1 MEAKIPPMKSDV
13 VTATTEP
20 RPTAKPAKPFSEV
33 LARGAG
39 TVVGGAEAAVTSLP
53 GTSLMAVAV
62 RGGVGGATALPM
74 SMGPSMGAP
83 LGGMGGIGGG
93 MPSLLAEGPGGGA
106 VAGGVGTQFLSSVN
120 AAATGGD
127 GGAAASL
134 QQSEQSNLY
143 YLQLQQQ
150 VNQQSQT
157 FEALSNVLKSE
168 SDTVKNAI
176 GNMH

>member
-13 VTATTEP
+13 VTVASEP
-20 RPTAKPAKPFSEV
+20 RPTPKPVKVAFSEV

-39 TVVGGAEAAVTSLP
+39 TVVGGAEAAMTTLP

-62 RGGVGGATALPM
+62 RGGVGGATALPA
-74 SMGPSMGAP
+74 GLGAP
-83 LGGMGGIGGG
+83 LAGSIGGMT
-93 MPSLLAEGPGGGA
+93 PSLMAEGPGA
-106 VAGGVGTQFLSSVN
+106 AGSGSVGTQFLSSVS
-120 AAATGGD
+120 AAASGAD

-157 FEALSNVLKSE
+157 FEALSNVMKSE

>member
-1 MEAKIPPMKSDV
+1 MEAKSVPMKSDV
-13 VTATTEP
+13 VTVTTEP
-20 RPTAKPAKPFSEV
+20 RPTAKPIKASFSEV

-39 TVVGGAEAAVTSLP
+39 SVVGGAEAAMTTLP
-53 GTSLMAVAV
+53 GTSMMAVAV
-62 RGGVGGATALPM
+62 RGGVGGATALPV
-74 SMGPSMGAP
+74 GMGAP
-83 LGGMGGIGGG
+83 IGLGAGLPGMS
-93 MPSLLAEGPGGGA
+93 PSLLAAGPSA
-106 VAGGVGTQFLSSVN
+106 ATSAGVGSQFLTSMS
-120 AAATGGD
+120 AAAGTGD
-127 GGAAASL
+127 GGTAASL

-157 FEALSNVLKSE
+157 FEALSNVMKSE